1 MDLQTNI
8 RKFWDTHFIF
18 IVFFC
23 EKILLVQNLG
33 KNGKFF
39 FMCLKNII
47 SQKSGQL
54 EISQFLR

>member
-33 KNGKFF
+33 KNWKIFF
-39 FMCLKNII
+39 YV
-47 SQKSGQL
+47 L
-54 EISQFLR
+54 EKYY